1 VALNCTHW
9 ALDGRKTGRL
19 EDWKNGKKYILIAV
33 HYSNIPITSL
43 MYNKKG
49 HKHHQR
55 GWLSN
60 ST

>member
-1 VALNCTHW
+1 VRKIGMMEKWKEIYINCS
-9 ALDGRKTGRL
+9 A
-19 EDWKNGKKYILIAV
+19 IF

-55 GWLSN
+55 R
-60 ST
+60 